1 MVTIYLALTL
11 ETQTES
17 TPLRLRAQTLSQ
29 NVVLK
34 SDTHFY

>member
-1 MVTIYLALTL
+1 MFIIYLALTL
-11 ETQTES
+11 KTQAES

-34 SDTHFY
+34 SDMYFY